1 MAINLNT
8 INGTLKPINDRV
20 LVSNMYFGEQKLKSG
35 LIISD
40 DNGSTRG
47 IYPRW
52 GQVHAKGPNNDSAYQ
67 IGDWVLIEH
76 GRWTRGVKID
86 EGTGELELRMV
97 DAECI
102 LAYDTQNAKTTF
114 LSGRLGTEELAKFAI
129 TTALS
134 LYLNFI
140 NMFQM
145 LLSLLGN
152 RE

>member
-1 MAINLNT
+1 MALNMNT
-8 INGTLKPINDRV
+8 IQGTLTPINDRV
-20 LVSNMYFGEQKLKSG
+20 IVSNMYFGEQKLKSG

-102 LAYDTQNAKTTF
+102 LAMSNEKPDDV
-114 LSGRLGTEELAKFAI
+114 
-129 TTALS
+129 
-134 LYLNFI
+134 
-140 NMFQM
+140 QM
-145 LLSLLGN
+145 GKSYNDGDHATIAP
-152 RE
+152 EAFGAGS